1 MKTLSQLVNAAQN
14 KGIEFETFTNRFKN
28 IRGFLMDGTN
38 KTSFGF
44 KYKNNY
50 FWFEGYTDESD
61 NFLFFSEKYFP
72 NSGSSYRTY
81 KTEKEA
87 LAILG
92 L

>member
-14 KGIEFETFTNRFKN
+14 KGIEFQTFTNRFKN
-28 IRGFLMDGTN
+28 IKGFLMDGTN
-38 KTSFGF
+38 KTFFGF

-50 FWFEGYTDESD
+50 FWFEGYSDESD
-61 NFLFFSEKYFP
+61 DILFFSEKYFTK
-72 NSGSSYRTY
+72 SGLSYKTY

-87 LAILG
+87 LKILG